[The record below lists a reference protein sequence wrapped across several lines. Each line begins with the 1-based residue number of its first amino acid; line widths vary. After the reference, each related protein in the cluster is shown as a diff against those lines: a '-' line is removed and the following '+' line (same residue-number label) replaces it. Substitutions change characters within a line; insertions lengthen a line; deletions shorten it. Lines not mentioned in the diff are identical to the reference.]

1 MKKTVDNAAGFNY
14 LDLGKVYGVSEVTLN
29 GEKPGCKWYGNRVYQ
44 LPEHLAKA
52 PVKSLQ
58 IKITT
63 TVGNYLK
70 GTPENKNRAGMDPSS
85 EMGTDRYAGPR

>member
-1 MKKTVDNAAGFNY
+1 MQPDSITWI
-14 LDLGKVYGVSEVTLN
+14 GVSEVTLN
-29 GEKPGCKWYGNRVYQ
+29 GEKLGCKWYGNRVYQ

-70 GTPENKNRAGMDPSS
+70 GTPENKIGQAWTHHQKWAPTGML
-85 EMGTDRYAGPR
+85 GPVKLM